1 MSSEPSPR
9 AAGEGGGRSVGEAV
23 TRREDDHLITGDA
36 RYTDDIRSD
45 DQLHLAIH
53 RSQYGHAE
61 VVSIDTSAAEAMD
74 GVVAAYTRE
83 DLVESGVA
91 TEMPDDEP
99 PFGVTA
105 KRPVLAGGK
114 VRHQGDPI
122 AAVVAEDRYTAAD
135 AADRV
140 EVEYERLEAVVDVTG
155 ATDESAPTVHD
166 HAEDNVALRWAAG
179 DEEATAEAFDAAA
192 NVVEVD
198 LEINQV
204 VAVPMEPRATV
215 ADYRASDGKLDVEV
229 SCQNVFQIQ
238 DDLSAMLDVP
248 EHSVSVRAPDVG
260 GAFGVKIPTY
270 PGTVLPA
277 YASMQLNRPVK
288 WAATRT
294 ESFQA
299 SHHSR
304 RHRLTARAAVDED
317 HRIAAI
323 DVDSTANVGG
333 YVTSGGSFV
342 TSVLVGLR
350 LVGAYD
356 IPTASVSFTGVFT
369 NTTPL
374 SAYRGAGRP
383 EAAYTIER
391 LVNAC
396 ARELDVDPVEFRR
409 KNFVPA
415 DAFPYET
422 AFGDEY
428 DSGDYEKALD
438 RAVDMADYEG
448 FRERQAAAR
457 EEGRYLG
464 IGLASYIEVCG
475 GNPEWVQGGRVRVL
489 PSGDV
494 IASSSLVDNGQGH
507 KTSFAQIVAEELGVD
522 YDAVEVVQGDT
533 DVAPEGIGTGGSTA
547 IAMGGNSLKESAAR
561 VREQARAIAAHELEA
576 AEEDLTFE
584 EGSFAV
590 AGAPDRSI
598 SMAEVAEA
606 AYGPT
611 VPQDLRGLEDTTFFS
626 PEGATTPFGTHVTMV
641 EVDPETGDIDIERH
655 VAVDDVG
662 NQINPMTL
670 EGQIHGGVVQSV
682 GQAYFEDATYDEN
695 GNLVAG
701 SLQDYAVPKAFD
713 APEIEWDSTV
723 TPSPN
728 NPLGVKGVGEAG
740 TIGAMPALVNAVV
753 DAVAPLGVEPDDL
766 DMPLT
771 SETVW
776 KAIQDADG

>member
-1 MSSEPSPR
+1 MSSDATPR
-9 AAGEGGGRSVGEAV
+9 AAGEGGGRSVGDAV
-23 TRREDDHLITGDA
+23 TRREDDHLISGDA
-36 RYTDDIRSD
+36 RYTDDIQSS

-61 VVSIDTSAAEAMD
+61 VVSVDTSAAEAMD

-83 DLVESGVA
+83 DLVEAGVA
-91 TEMPDDEP
+91 TEMPDEQP

-105 KRPVLAGGK
+105 RRPVLTGEK

-135 AADRV
+135 AADRI
-140 EVEYERLEAVVDVTG
+140 EVEYERLDAVVDVAA
-155 ATDESAPTVHD
+155 ATDEDAPIIHD
-166 HAEDNVALRWAAG
+166 HAEDNVAVRWAGG
-179 DEEATAEAFDAAA
+179 DEEATEEAFDAAA
-192 NVVEVD
+192 DVVEID
-198 LEINQV
+198 LDINQV

-238 DDLSAMLDVP
+238 DDLSEMLDVP
-248 EHSVSVRAPDVG
+248 EHRISVKAPDVG

-277 YASMQLNRPVK
+277 FASMQLNRPVK

-294 ESFQA
+294 ESFQS

-304 RHRLTARAAVDED
+304 RHQLTARAAVDED
-317 HRIAAI
+317 RHITAI
-323 DVDSTANVGG
+323 DVESTANVGG

-342 TSVLVGLR
+342 TSLLVGLR

-356 IPTASVSFTGVFT
+356 IPTAHASFTGVFT
-369 NTTPL
+369 NTVPL

-409 KNFVPA
+409 RNFVPA
-415 DAFPYET
+415 DDFPYET
-422 AFGDEY
+422 AFGDFY
-428 DSGDYEKALD
+428 DSGDYEAALQKA
-438 RAVDMADYEG
+438 VEMADYEG
-448 FRERQAAAR
+448 FRERQEAAR

-464 IGLASYIEVCG
+464 IGVSSYIEVCG

-522 YDAVEVVQGDT
+522 YDDVEIVQGDT
-533 DVAPEGIGTGGSTA
+533 DIAPEGIGTGGSTA
-547 IAMGGNSLKESAAR
+547 IAMGGNSLKESAGK
-561 VREQARAIAAHELEA
+561 VREKARAIAAHELEA
-576 AEEDLTFE
+576 AEEDLE
-584 EGSFAV
+584 YEDGSFAV
-590 AGAPDRSI
+590 VGAPDRSI
-598 SMAEVAEA
+598 TFAEVAEA
-606 AYGPT
+606 AYGHEL
-611 VPQDLRGLEDTTFFS
+611 PQELRGLEDTTFFS
-626 PEGATTPFGTHVTMV
+626 PEGATTPFGTHVSMV
-641 EVDPETGDIDIERH
+641 EVDPETGDVEIERH

-753 DAVAPLGVEPDDL
+753 DALSPLGVENV

-771 SETVW
+771 GETVW
-776 KAIQDADG
+776 RAIQDAED